1 MTNIDQKKL
10 VAHLIKSLCF
20 KLNILE
26 TKFPTLTNFISEFEN
41 LNLSSIDETRQKRNP
56 PEIALALSK
65 LCIMGLNVN
74 SSKNFN
80 TEYFAHLNW
89 SQIYDEIDL
98 EMPFTKGMFA
108 SRLVG
113 LDGFYFHRRL
123 SFGLMMLLPGVV
135 YPPHTHL
142 VDELYYSLSGKLT
155 VKHGILGDQVFLNP
169 GEISITPKGKL
180 HSLSVSGNKPVLLLY
195 SWLGNLRAPIWIWKE
210 IEESHWER
218 SMWTRLPGKKWSL
231 SKTQL
236 VSQKLLTSASKL

>member
-1 MTNIDQKKL
+1 MTNIDQNKL
-10 VAHLIKSLCF
+10 VVHLIKSLCF

-41 LNLSSIDETRQKRNP
+41 LNLSSIGETKQKRNP
-56 PEIALALSK
+56 PEIALALLE
-65 LCIMGLNVN
+65 LCIMGSNVN

-80 TEYFAHLNW
+80 SEYYAHLNW

-113 LDGFYFHRRL
+113 LDGYYFHRRL
-123 SFGLMMLLPGVV
+123 SFGLMMLLPDVV

-155 VKHGILGDQVFLNP
+155 VKHGIPGDQVFLNP

-195 SWLGNLRAPIWIWKE
+195 SWLGNLRAPIWIWKK

>member
-1 MTNIDQKKL
+1 MANIDQNKL
-10 VAHLIKSLCF
+10 VVHLIKSLCF

-26 TKFPTLTNFISEFEN
+26 TKFPTLANFISEFEN
-41 LNLSSIDETRQKRNP
+41 LNLFSIGEIRQKGNP

-65 LCIMGLNVN
+65 LCIMGLNGN

-80 TEYFAHLNW
+80 TEHFAHLNW

-108 SRLVG
+108 SRIVG
-113 LDGFYFHRRL
+113 LDGYYFHRRL
-123 SFGLMMLLPGVV
+123 SFGIMMLLPGVV

-180 HSLSVSGNKPVLLLY
+180 HSLSVDGNKPVILVVTKSGSLFFFIFSLLM
-195 SWLGNLRAPIWIWKE
+195 SIIV
-210 IEESHWER
+210 S
-218 SMWTRLPGKKWSL
+218 
-231 SKTQL
+231 SK
-236 VSQKLLTSASKL
+236 